1 AHFTLSTGMNSWV
14 GTPLVGGPR
23 HVYCERTDSSGIQ
36 GFIAGHDAY
45 VARFGIYHQRDLRLS
60 ANGDLLE
67 GTDRFRRAGG
77 EFRPG
82 KGGDAVALR
91 FHIHPDIEL
100 FRDEAG
106 RLVLLG
112 TETDTWTFSCSDIE
126 PVVEESIFFAG
137 LSGPRR
143 SRQIVLHFNA
153 SELPEV
159 YWRLVCTRTG
169 SAD

>member
-1 AHFTLSTGMNSWV
+1 MNSWV

-23 HVYCERTDSSGIQ
+23 QVYCERTDSSGIQ

-60 ANGDLLE
+60 ANGDMLE

-77 EFRPG
+77 EHRAG
-82 KGGDAVALR
+82 KGGDSVALR

-112 TETDTWTFSCSDIE
+112 TGTDTWTFSCQDVE